1 MVHTH
6 NEILL
11 SHKKTNLS
19 PGEVEEPKSEVRKR
33 TTNVINAYILKN
45 IFAGQE

>member
-1 MVHTH
+1 MVHIH

-19 PGEVEEPKSEVRKR
+19 PGEVEEQKSEVRKR
-33 TTNVINAYILKN
+33 TTNIVINAYIWNLEKWY
-45 IFAGQE
+45 